1 MSNNSFSDQSKIYS
15 EQINFWNMDIHTAA
29 SLGDVSFFVKYDVGQ
44 EKKCFISDF
53 FELKLSLFRVLYF
66 CV

>member
-53 FELKLSLFRVLYF
+53 FEL
-66 CV
+66 